1 MTSLRCTHLRV
12 GAGSLKLCLALLA
25 ATLVVPA
32 AWAHTDPPG
41 STLTG
46 VGISFGVFSD
56 ATCTTS
62 VVGQPILECQTVYLR
77 STLQWQGGM
86 NAAFEAGR
94 WRINAA
100 GAEYVDLG
108 AVPCIGGTFDD
119 PNSAANNGRG
129 LCAGAPINITS
140 ACVAYTPTAADI
152 AAGSVQFNVLFGD
165 LNPGNP
171 DTAFAHLG
179 VNDLAGVSVSS
190 GQILTI
196 DRCDAPETACLDAE
210 FCDPGPPA
218 ACVQNPKALSTAC
231 ELDGDLCTVDHCDG
245 LGVCVQESLVQ
256 CGPGDQ
262 CFGEQCNPAT
272 GSCDQINEPLST
284 ECELDGSLCTNDHCD
299 GAGVCVQ
306 ESTVQCPD
314 AEECRDFECNPGTGE
329 CDANDFELSTSCE
342 TDSDLCTTQHCDGS
356 GTCIVESETQCA
368 TGDCFTEECN
378 PGTGEC
384 DRTCVPGDPES
395 NPECWIQVGDF
406 IWQDDNDGEQ
416 EAGEPG
422 IGGIGVDLLDC
433 NTLAI
438 EDGTTTNGSGIY
450 GLAVEAIDANCEPE
464 TRDLKIQVDLEDL
477 PGGYTS
483 TVQNFG
489 GPEDVDSDC
498 DPTGMSDCFS
508 DLTAGDSEPRIDC
521 GYVPPDVTAI
531 CRTPGFWGA
540 RGDGEK
546 GGFNYTQAAIDGA
559 GGCLNVCGV
568 DICGTD
574 ETSPSGGI
582 GNLGSALEAMCVN
595 VGQDPQHLKQVY
607 RQATAAALNCSL
619 SGAAD
624 CGAFLDEILDG
635 VTWEQ
640 CNDNCALGGD
650 SDKDVNILCAAQLD
664 CFNNGGQWTDLGG
677 FMGCALGT
685 CSETGDLC
693 GGEAGE
699 CPPAAGPILGAPPS
713 EEGAILT
720 AGPSERGAIPSAR
733 PSVEGEGVEENVC
746 VPFAGN
752 CHDTEICESPL
763 FDPFDGQLPE
773 EDPITGE
780 CRLGPASSPRLCQEA
795 NQNDCT
801 ILGSCDPN
809 PCEGFCS
816 EP

>member
-25 ATLVVPA
+25 ATWVVPA
-32 AWAHTDPPG
+32 AWAHTDPVG
-41 STLTG
+41 SQLTG
-46 VGISFGVFSD
+46 VGISFGIFSD

-77 STLQWQGGM
+77 STLQWQGGL
-86 NAAFEAGR
+86 NAGFEAGR

-100 GAEYVDLG
+100 GVEYVDLG

-129 LCAGAPINITS
+129 LCAGAPMGITS
-140 ACVAYTPTAADI
+140 ACVAYTPTPADVT
-152 AAGSVQFNVLFGD
+152 AGFVTFNVLYGD

-179 VNDLAGVSVSS
+179 VGDLAGASASS
-190 GQILTI
+190 GQLLKIET
-196 DRCDAPETACLDAE
+196 CDAPETACLDAE

-218 ACVQNPKALSTAC
+218 ACVQNPKPLSTSC

-245 LGVCVQESLVQ
+245 LGACVQQSLVQ

-262 CFGEQCNPAT
+262 CFSEACNPANGMCEQT
-272 GSCDQINEPLST
+272 NDPLST
-284 ECELDGSLCTNDHCD
+284 ECELDGDLCTNDHCD
-299 GAGVCVQ
+299 GAGACVQ

-314 AEECRDFECNPGTGE
+314 PEECRDFECNPGTGE

-356 GTCIVESETQCA
+356 GSCVVESETQCA

-384 DRTCVPGDPES
+384 DRTCVPGTPSS

-406 IWQDDNDGEQ
+406 IWEDDNDGEQ

-422 IGGIGVDLLDC
+422 LGGIGVDLLDC
-433 NTLAI
+433 NTLMV
-438 EDGTTTNGSGIY
+438 EDGTTTDGNGIY
-450 GLAVEAIDANCEPE
+450 GLSVEAIDANCEPE
-464 TRDLKIQVDLEDL
+464 VRDLKIQVDLDDL

-508 DLTAGDSEPRIDC
+508 GLTAGDSEPRIDC

-531 CRTPGFWGA
+531 CRTPGFWGTRA
-540 RGDGEK
+540 DGEK

-574 ETSPSGGI
+574 DTSPSGGI
-582 GNLGSALEAMCVN
+582 GNLGSALEAMCVSG
-595 VGQDPQHLKQVY
+595 GQDPQHLKQVY

-624 CGAFLDEILDG
+624 CGAFLDGILDG

-640 CNDNCALGGD
+640 CNDNCALGGG
-650 SDKDVNILCAAQLD
+650 SDPDVNTLCAAQLD
-664 CFNNGGQWTDLGG
+664 CFNNGGQWSDLGG

-685 CSETGDLC
+685 CSETGELC
-693 GGEAGE
+693 GDEAGE
-699 CPPAAGPILGAPPS
+699 CAPADGPILSTRPS
-713 EEGAILT
+713 EEG
-720 AGPSERGAIPSAR
+720 
-733 PSVEGEGVEENVC
+733 EGLEENVC
-746 VPFAGN
+746 VPFANN
-752 CHDTEICESPL
+752 CHDREICESPL
-763 FDPFDGQLPE
+763 FDPFDGELPE

-780 CRLGPASSPRLCQEA
+780 CRLGPASSPRLCQQA

-801 ILGSCDPN
+801 ILGSCDAN

-816 EP
+816 MP